1 MEKEGVHLCQG
12 SGRAGDDAVALQETS
27 SVVPVALAYWGHPV
41 VDTRH
46 RTHGRV
52 TRWQGRVDGDE
63 VPACLF
69 VEPFAHP
76 RERAHTCSLI
86 HPHAHQFPLSLS
98 AHTARPFLAD
108 CKGTTGA
115 EPPFGW
121 WFSKS
126 CFVSH
131 CFLVNG

>member
-76 RERAHTCSLI
+76 RERAHTYSFTHMHI
-86 HPHAHQFPLSLS
+86 SFPCLFPPTRQGPSWP
-98 AHTARPFLAD
+98 TARELREQSPPSVGGSLNRVLFLI
-108 CKGTTGA
+108 
-115 EPPFGW
+115 
-121 WFSKS
+121 
-126 CFVSH
+126 VSW
-131 CFLVNG
+131 